1 MKSFISFL
9 RENKKVFQKTVAL
22 LGGSYK
28 PPHAGHWHMVLEYLK
43 MADKVI
49 VIISNPQSPKSIRKT
64 KFGTVIT
71 PEISKKIFEIFVNR
85 YNVQDKV
92 EIQISD
98 KPSPITALYDYTDNN
113 LKNVNVIFGSSKKG
127 GDEKRFASAV
137 KYYEDNLDINLINP
151 LEVAVQPFKSKD
163 GIEISASIIRDNI
176 DNPEIIRKMM
186 PSKLTEEDIQAIIK
200 LLSDLE

>member
-9 RENKKVFQKTVAL
+9 RENKKVFPKTVAL

-49 VIISNPQSPKSIRKT
+49 VIISNPKSPKSIRKT

-98 KPSPITALYDYTDNN
+98 KPSPITALYDYTDNK
-113 LKNVNVIFGSSKKG
+113 LKNVNVIFGSSKKD

>member
-9 RENKKVFQKTVAL
+9 RENKKVFPKTVAL

-71 PEISKKIFEIFVNR
+71 PEISKKIFEIFTNR

-92 EIQISD
+92 EIWISD

-113 LKNVNVIFGSSKKG
+113 LKNVNVIFGSSKKD

>member
-9 RENKKVFQKTVAL
+9 RENKKVFPKTVAL

-71 PEISKKIFEIFVNR
+71 PEISKKIFEIFVSR

-127 GDEKRFASAV
+127 GDEKRFASAI

>member
-9 RENKKVFQKTVAL
+9 RENKKIFPKTVAL

-151 LEVAVQPFKSKD
+151 LEVAVYPFKSKD

>member
-9 RENKKVFQKTVAL
+9 RENKKVFPKTVAL

-71 PEISKKIFEIFVNR
+71 PEISKKIFEIFTNR

-92 EIQISD
+92 EIWISD

-113 LKNVNVIFGSSKKG
+113 LKNVNVIFGSSKKD
-127 GDEKRFASAV
+127 GDEKRFASTV

>member
-9 RENKKVFQKTVAL
+9 RENKKVFPKTIAL

-71 PEISKKIFEIFVNR
+71 PEISKKIFEIFTNR

-92 EIQISD
+92 EIWISD

-127 GDEKRFASAV
+127 GDEKRFASAI